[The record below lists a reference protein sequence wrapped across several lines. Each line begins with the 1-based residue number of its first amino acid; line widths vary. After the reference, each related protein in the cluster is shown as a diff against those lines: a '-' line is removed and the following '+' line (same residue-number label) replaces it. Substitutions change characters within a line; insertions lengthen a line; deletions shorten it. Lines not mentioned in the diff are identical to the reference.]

1 MYPETFPSP
10 TDCYVPRN
18 VSLTA
23 SHEFHYFGQRKK
35 KFIGFFFVLFLHIQ
49 FKPKAIKRQISN
61 VFFLHWLL
69 TIKSAIHE
77 ILPLICLHLIP
88 IPKTL
93 QCNINSQTKRFKTK
107 KEIYRFV
114 KNRVSFVFAM
124 ELPMAKQKCFEAK
137 FNQKFS
143 CGSIQCNFTV
153 SCTYEWL

>member
-107 KEIYRFV
+107 KKDLQVCE
-114 KNRVSFVFAM
+114 KPSFVCVRHGIADGK
-124 ELPMAKQKCFEAK
+124 AKMF
-137 FNQKFS
+137 
-143 CGSIQCNFTV
+143 
-153 SCTYEWL
+153 